1 MSMQHDR
8 GTVLKWKHSRDPSG
22 LGQKTDDIDRQE
34 GTRGQEVTEKQ
45 HVNTVRQV
53 SSCRCVRQTPD
64 IIHFARELK
73 LQYLLEAV
81 KRSTLWA

>member
-1 MSMQHDR
+1 MQHDR

-22 LGQKTDDIDRQE
+22 LGQKRMILIDRKE
-34 GTRGQEVTEKQ
+34 RAGQEVTEKQ

-64 IIHFARELK
+64 IIRFARELK
-73 LQYLLEAV
+73 RQYLLEAV